1 VPSSSTP
8 NEIELADARRI
19 PQLVTFDDLHG
30 VLHAHT
36 DASDG
41 VDTLEAM
48 TEASRQHGYS
58 YIGVTDHSKT
68 AHYAGGLSIAEIDE
82 QHAQIDRLNASS
94 DGSFRIF
101 KGIESDIP
109 PDGSLHY
116 PEEILCRFDFIVGS
130 IHGQFRTGRAAQTES
145 LMRANSRVAYAF
157 GNWVPFRL

>member
-1 VPSSSTP
+1 MPSSSTP

-58 YIGVTDHSKT
+58 Y
-68 AHYAGGLSIAEIDE
+68 
-82 QHAQIDRLNASS
+82 
-94 DGSFRIF
+94 
-101 KGIESDIP
+101 P
-109 PDGSLHY
+109 
-116 PEEILCRFDFIVGS
+116 
-130 IHGQFRTGRAAQTES
+130 
-145 LMRANSRVAYAF
+145 AF
-157 GNWVPFRL
+157 SG